1 MGVVSNSH
9 RPLLG
14 GIEIYTRGGA
24 NAGGTGTLTGVATKG
39 SKKVLVTNAHVMAGE
54 DANGN
59 FRNPTGSEVMF
70 QGGTG
75 AGSIVGT
82 HLDHETVNFGSNQ
95 GNKVDAAII
104 DLDSNVT
111 ADFKLHDEYHR
122 EDRILI
128 SGTKAPSINDEVLI
142 IAAESGEVSGTVT
155 GESGG
160 GDLAGVHWADL
171 IRIEGQ
177 EALRDGDSGAPV
189 LYRVRDNVYQ
199 MMGVYFAH
207 GGNATELYACKASNV
222 ESALGITFGHREP
235 VANAGDDQAVLPNTV
250 VTLDGSGSKVYDGDA
265 KYQWEQ
271 VYAGVSTEPNPD
283 FHRVTITNP
292 ATLKATFTM
301 PENEQTL
308 LFKLT
313 VTDSYKLT
321 STDYVAV
328 NLNRKPVANAGPDQQ
343 VGRGVRVDLKGSAED
358 PDAGQDVTYEWTKI
372 WGPDVTLH
380 NSKTLTP
387 HFDAPNESA
396 IFAANVKLRECR
408 VPLGVRPR
416 AGDVG
421 TLDRHRRDPREPRY
435 LHHRVRAEANVQLR
449 ER

>member
-1 MGVVSNSH
+1 MHKLHGSSH
-9 RPLLG
+9 
-14 GIEIYTRGGA
+14 
-24 NAGGTGTLTGVATKG
+24 
-39 SKKVLVTNAHVMAGE
+39 
-54 DANGN
+54 GN
-59 FRNPTGSEVMF
+59 RTII
-70 QGGTG
+70 
-75 AGSIVGT
+75 GSIDPYPGM
-82 HLDHETVNFGSNQ
+82 
-95 GNKVDAAII
+95 KVIMLGA
-104 DLDSNVT
+104 V
-111 ADFKLHDEYHR
+111 
-122 EDRILI
+122 
-128 SGTKAPSINDEVLI
+128 SGEI
-142 IAAESGEVSGTVT
+142 SGEVFANVGTTAVPQRF
-155 GESGG
+155 
-160 GDLAGVHWADL
+160 AGSYFHNLFWIGMNSDV
-171 IRIEGQ
+171 GQ
-177 EALRDGDSGAPV
+177 GDSGSPILHEV
-189 LYRVRDNVYQ
+189 ED
-199 MMGVYFAH
+199 GVYRIVGINMGNIGEVIPGPPDAI
-207 GGNATELYACKASNV
+207 GGPDPRRSLACRATSIERILN
-222 ESALGITFGHREP
+222 IRFGHRKP
-235 VANAGDDQAVLPNTV
+235 IADAGDDQGVLPNTV

-292 ATLKATFTM
+292 TSRKATFTM

-343 VGRGVRVDLKGSAED
+343 VGRGVRVDLKGSAQD
-358 PDAGQDVTYEWTKI
+358 PDTEQDVTHEWTKI

-380 NSKTLTP
+380 NSDTLTP